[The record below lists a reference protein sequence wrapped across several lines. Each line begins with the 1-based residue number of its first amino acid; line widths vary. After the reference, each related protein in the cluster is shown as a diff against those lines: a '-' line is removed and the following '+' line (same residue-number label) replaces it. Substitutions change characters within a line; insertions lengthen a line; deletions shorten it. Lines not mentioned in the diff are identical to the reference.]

1 MAIKIIKPGK
11 LKNPKDTRRFTCLLC
26 GCVFDADRGD
36 YEAFDQYQTT
46 KYAAVC
52 PTCHYAT
59 YRSELLE
66 KESNDGD

>member
-11 LKNPKDTRRFTCLLC
+11 IKNPRDTRRFTCLLC

-46 KYAAVC
+46 DYAAIC
-52 PTCHYAT
+52 PTCHHTT
-59 YRSELLE
+59 YRSEPLDE
-66 KESNDGD
+66 